1 MKSDPDR
8 LQLGEQKIG
17 EILGQTGDQVRQ
29 NVGDVAPG
37 LATFVLEVIYG
48 GIYQS
53 ELLDSKTRQIVTV
66 AALAA
71 LGNARPQLCT
81 HISGAL
87 NCGCTR
93 SEIIEIMMQIAA
105 FAGVPAALN
114 GVDAARSVFER
125 LDKEG

>member
-1 MKSDPDR
+1 MRSDPER
-8 LQLGEQKIG
+8 LRLGEQKIN
-17 EILGQTGDQVRQ
+17 EILGQGGDQVRR
-29 NVGDVAPG
+29 NIGDLAPG
-37 LATFVLEVIYG
+37 LATFILEVVYG

-53 ELLDSKTRQIVTV
+53 DLMDSKTRQIVTI

-125 LDKEG
+125 LDEER